1 MTTPTN
7 QNRQA
12 LRRYLDSVRATR
24 ATGQAGE
31 LAYRTA
37 FETLF
42 IEFAPG
48 TSRALQEPL
57 NEVVGRPDFVIQRGG
72 VPLGYVECKD
82 IGADLEREQ
91 DSEQL
96 TRYRKGL
103 HNLILTDYL
112 TFRWYV
118 EGEFRGEA
126 RLAAQR
132 QGGTLE
138 TATSGYQDVDLLL
151 QQFLD
156 ADVSTVDTP
165 QELARRMATKAGLLR
180 ESVRAVVEA
189 ESSNGRVF
197 PLLQRYREMLVSD
210 LNGDAFAD
218 MYAQTATYGLFAA
231 WQNNPDGATFTRE
244 SAVFTQMTPFLRDT
258 LGHVAGPRTSKE
270 LAWIIDD
277 LARLLDHT
285 SREAIMRGF
294 GARPGQDDPI
304 IHFFEDF
311 LAAYDPKMR
320 ERRGVYYTPLPV
332 VSYIVRSIDRL
343 LRDEFNIADGL
354 ADTQRIGDGQSHRV
368 TILDPAAGTG
378 TFLRE
383 VIGNIRETITHK
395 GEGGIWPQYV
405 KDDLLPR
412 LHGFELLM
420 APYTISHLSIAIAL
434 GGIEIGSDDI
444 NVVLTNSLE
453 PPHDEASQSTF
464 IGSESIEVESSRAD
478 EVKRDK
484 PVMVILGNPP
494 YSGHSANKGK
504 WINNLLRGK
513 DGESQTGSYF
523 HMEGVPLGERTS
535 KWINNDYVKFIRF
548 AQWRIEQTGEGIL
561 GFITDNSYLDGVTFR
576 GMRRSLMET
585 FDDIYIVDLH
595 GNANKAEKAAD
606 GGKDENVFDIRQGV
620 AIVLLVKRSQPKG
633 RLADVRLANLLGAR
647 EKKYEWLAEHDVD
660 DTRWTTVPASAP
672 QHLFVSRNEDHLDEY
687 EEGWNV
693 RDLFPTNSAGIVT
706 ANDSIV
712 IQWTRKESDDVV
724 IS

>member
-42 IEFAPG
+42 SEFAPG

-57 NEVVGRPDFVIQRGG
+57 NEVIGRPDFVIQRGG

-82 IGADLEREQ
+82 IGTDLEREQ

-96 TRYRKGL
+96 TRYREGL

-126 RLAAQR
+126 RLATQR

-180 ESVRAVVEA
+180 DSVRAVVEA
-189 ESSNGRVF
+189 ESSHGRVF
-197 PLLQRYREMLVSD
+197 PLLKRYREMLVSD

-231 WQNNPDGATFTRE
+231 WQSKPDGDTFTRK

-258 LGHVAGPRTSKE
+258 LGHVAGPQTSKE

-285 SREAIMRGF
+285 SRESIMRGF

-311 LAAYDPKMR
+311 LAAYDPAMR
-320 ERRGVYYTPLPV
+320 EKRGVYYTPLPV

-343 LRDEFNIADGL
+343 LRDEFGIADGL

-434 GGIEIGSDDI
+434 GGIEIGTDDI

-464 IGSESIEVESSRAD
+464 MGAESIEVESSRAD

-504 WINNLLRGK
+504 WIRELLHGK
-513 DGESQTGSYF
+513 DGESATGSYF

-535 KWINNDYVKFIRF
+535 KWLNDDYVKFIRF

-561 GFITDNSYLDGVTFR
+561 GFITNHSYLDNPTFR
-576 GMRRSLMET
+576 GMRRSLLET
-585 FDDIYIVDLH
+585 FDDIYILDLH
-595 GNANKAEKAAD
+595 GNALKREKAPD

-620 AIVLLVKRSQPKG
+620 AVVLLVKHSQPKS
-633 RLADVRLANLLGAR
+633 RLGDVRLADLLGAR
-647 EKKYEWLAEHDVD
+647 EAKYEWLAEHDVD
-660 DTRWTTVPASAP
+660 DTLWTTVPASAP
-672 QHLFVSRNEDHLDEY
+672 QYLFVSRNEDYLDEY
-687 EEGWNV
+687 EEGWAV
-693 RDLFPTNSAGIVT
+693 RDIFPTNSAGILT
-706 ANDSIV
+706 SNDSIV
-712 IQWTRKESDDVV
+712 IQWTKKESEAVANN
-724 IS
+724 